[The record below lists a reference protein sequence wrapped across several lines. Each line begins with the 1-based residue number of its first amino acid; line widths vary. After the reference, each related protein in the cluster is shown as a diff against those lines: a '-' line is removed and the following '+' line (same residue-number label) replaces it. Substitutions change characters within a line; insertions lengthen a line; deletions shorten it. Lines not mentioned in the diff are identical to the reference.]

1 MGFRHKSGCAMNG
14 IDLQAVCD
22 TNIGIYLLSGD
33 KELAELLDGLDAKL
47 SFITELELLSKPNM
61 TPAEATKTKAF
72 INQCT
77 VIEMSPAIKKKTIE
91 IRQKS
96 RMKLPDAIVAA
107 TAISLNLPLITA
119 DQQFEKVLGLTV
131 VIINR

>member
-1 MGFRHKSGCAMNG
+1 MNG

-22 TNIGIYLLSGD
+22 TNIAIYLLSGD
-33 KELAELLDGLDAKL
+33 KELAELLDGLDTKL
-47 SFITELELLSKPNM
+47 SFISELELLSKPNM
-61 TPAEATKTKAF
+61 TLAEANNTKAF

-77 VIEMSPAIKKKTIE
+77 VVEMSPVIKMKTIE
-91 IRQKS
+91 IRQKGKV
-96 RMKLPDAIVAA
+96 KLPDAIVAA

-119 DQQFEKVLGLTV
+119 DRQFEKVSGLDV

>member
-1 MGFRHKSGCAMNG
+1 
-14 IDLQAVCD
+14 
-22 TNIGIYLLSGD
+22 
-33 KELAELLDGLDAKL
+33 
-47 SFITELELLSKPNM
+47 LSKPSI
-61 TPAEATKTKAF
+61 TATEATRTKAF

-77 VIEMSPAIKKKTIE
+77 VVEMSPVIKKKTID

-96 RMKLPDAIVAA
+96 RMNLPDAIVAA

-119 DQQFEKVLGLTV
+119 DRQFEKVSGLTV